1 MVPASPTMQARATS
15 NRQNTKRVGIKI
27 VRKESTNKELF
38 CEASEVSVRYNFIER
53 PAKIMHV
60 TRLTLDVMAR
70 PLSLQ
75 LIAFITR
82 TYHIIVAKRGTR

>member
-1 MVPASPTMQARATS
+1 M
-15 NRQNTKRVGIKI
+15 
-27 VRKESTNKELF
+27 
-38 CEASEVSVRYNFIER
+38 RYNFIER